1 MISIIYEKVIVLL
14 CSSRNHLT
22 FIFYLKNIFKNKRDI
37 PSDKVNTRKTYIIK
51 QSEEI
56 HFFK

>member
-1 MISIIYEKVIVLL
+1 MFFSK
-14 CSSRNHLT
+14 SLT